1 MLIKINGKDESIGKQ
16 KTLLGLI
23 EDKGLNCER
32 VVIEYNFRIIPKSQ
46 WQKIILGENDNL
58 EIVSFVGG
66 G

>member
-1 MLIKINGKDESIGKQ
+1 MLIKINGKDESIDKQ

-32 VVIEYNFRIIPKSQ
+32 IVVEYNYRVVQ
-46 WQKIILGENDNL
+46 RGEWQKIILGENDNL

>member
-1 MLIKINGKDESIGKQ
+1 MLIKINGKDETIDKQ

-23 EDKGLNCER
+23 EEKGLDCER
-32 VVIEYNFRIIPKSQ
+32 VVIEYNFRIIPKGQ